1 MNIHTPEID
10 RLPTREEA
18 AAALALLRQWA
29 GKSSD
34 EEISGLDSAV
44 GWLVP
49 GQGHPALSRVYPA
62 GFRPD
67 AQYRATMPDLQNGPE
82 SLIRGAKSRIQHVGI
97 SNFRLPIRFATRDGL
112 HGQAVDLSDGS
123 TGIAQGVAANGAL
136 LVRTAQGPLRSVF
149 SEEISVRPRAAG

>member
-49 GQGHPALSRVYPA
+49 GQGYPALSRVYPEA
-62 GFRPD
+62 FRPD
-67 AQYRATMPDLQNGPE
+67 A
-82 SLIRGAKSRIQHVGI
+82 
-97 SNFRLPIRFATRDGL
+97 ATRPRCP
-112 HGQAVDLSDGS
+112 
-123 TGIAQGVAANGAL
+123 TC
-136 LVRTAQGPLRSVF
+136 RTDRKA
-149 SEEISVRPRAAG
+149 